1 VSKHCSF
8 PGCDC
13 PHHGATIECQG
24 PQRKGDW
31 MSLASGRI
39 YYPLDPRPEDVF
51 IEDIAHSLSMQCRY
65 GGHSRVFY
73 SVAEHSYHLSFLVP
87 EEHALVALLHDATE
101 AYVSD
106 VPRPLKPYLSNY
118 AEIEDLNWAAIAK
131 AFDLPAQLPACVKE
145 ADLRICVN
153 EMATLFPEPPIPYG
167 LPEPYPQLAIVPDEP
182 SIAKMVFLNRFHTLW
197 NKRMAERYP
206 AAERRAA

>member
-1 VSKHCSF
+1 
-8 PGCDC
+8 
-13 PHHGATIECQG
+13 
-24 PQRKGDW
+24 

-118 AEIEDLNWAAIAK
+118 AEIEDRNWAAIAK

-145 ADLRICVN
+145 ADLRICAN

-167 LPEPYPQLAIVPDEP
+167 LPERYPDLYLEAWTDGMAKTKFLARFQALWDE
-182 SIAKMVFLNRFHTLW
+182 
-197 NKRMAERYP
+197 RMASLFP
-206 AAERRAA
+206 AAAIGRAA